1 MTDPTPLSTIL
12 HRNTAKFAAAVVE
25 NGKIVSTVGYAMRL
39 DECYFLVQGCRSW
52 YNYETIIMAELK
64 EIGDKNFWCAV

>member
-1 MTDPTPLSTIL
+1 MTAPTPLLTIL

-25 NGKIVSTVGYAMRL
+25 NGKIVNTLGYAMRL
-39 DECYFLVQGCRSW
+39 DDCYFMVQGWRS
-52 YNYETIIMAELK
+52 YYFGGKVIMAELK